1 MDKEKKKS
9 IFIYVGL
16 IICFIF
22 FSIFVFNKKGS
33 DIVKST
39 TDKGTQNNTVNNIVD
54 NTVDNINNE
63 KEDVNKSSTKISD
76 EENIK
81 IESEKVV
88 EEFLAFYHKIST
100 LEHQKEFEKAKK
112 LVKEELYKELEIEII
127 GNSSMPTSGYVYR
140 TIERIDFTD
149 FSFDYSNK
157 EVYIR
162 AKVTSNWLDENKSII
177 DKNEQTVYDFLVSS
191 NNDEWKIGNI
201 GSKVY

>member
-9 IFIYVGL
+9 IGVYIGL
-16 IICFIF
+16 VICFIL
-22 FSIFVFNKKGS
+22 FSIFVFSKKDSNNTENTINKKIESNIIES
-33 DIVKST
+33 DNN
-39 TDKGTQNNTVNNIVD
+39 DKNT
-54 NTVDNINNE
+54 
-63 KEDVNKSSTKISD
+63 SSTKISD

>member
-1 MDKEKKKS
+1 MCIRDS
-9 IFIYVGL
+9 
-16 IICFIF
+16 
-22 FSIFVFNKKGS
+22 
-33 DIVKST
+33 
-39 TDKGTQNNTVNNIVD
+39 
-54 NTVDNINNE
+54 
-63 KEDVNKSSTKISD
+63 
-76 EENIK
+76 
-81 IESEKVV
+81 
-88 EEFLAFYHKIST
+88 
-100 LEHQKEFEKAKK
+100 
-112 LVKEELYKELEIEII
+112 
-127 GNSSMPTSGYVYR
+127 R

>member
-9 IFIYVGL
+9 IFIYIGL

-22 FSIFVFNKKGS
+22 FSIFVFSKKDS
-33 DIVKST
+33 NIVGST
-39 TDKGTQNNTVNNIVD
+39 TDKATQNNTVNNIVD
-54 NTVDNINNE
+54 NAVDNIVNKNE
-63 KEDVNKSSTKISD
+63 NKSSTKISD

-88 EEFLAFYHKIST
+88 EEFLNLYHKIST
-100 LEHQKEFEKAKK
+100 LEHQKEFEKAKN
-112 LVKEELYKELEIEII
+112 LVKEELYKELEMEII
-127 GNSSMPTSGYVYR
+127 GNSSMPTNGYVYR

-177 DKNEQTVYDFLVSS
+177 DENEQTVYDFLVSS

>member
-22 FSIFVFNKKGS
+22 FSIFVFSKQDS
-33 DIVKST
+33 DIVEST
-39 TDKGTQNNTVNNIVD
+39 TDKSTQNNIVD
-54 NTVDNINNE
+54 NIVDNINNK
-63 KEDVNKSSTKISD
+63 KEDENKSSTKISA

-127 GNSSMPTSGYVYR
+127 GNSSMPTNGYVYR
-140 TIERIDFTD
+140 TIERINFTD

-177 DKNEQTVYDFLVSS
+177 DENEQTVYDFLVSS

-201 GSKVY
+201 ASKVY